1 MHHIFLKCGLS
12 SFGVTSSPPSH
23 GTPFRH
29 ILRPLE
35 NPKKQSDGGGRLN
48 PSRFLFRLAFLS
60 WPWRWYDVSLCFCK
74 IPEFSGSYVDRV
86 YPVRRYAARSLQCSR
101 PSYRSGRPP
110 TTALQ
115 TSSSRTSAS

>member
-1 MHHIFLKCGLS
+1 MLRDGMIFLFSRIAEVWCLLL
-12 SFGVTSSPPSH
+12 
-23 GTPFRH
+23 

-86 YPVRRYAARSLQCSR
+86 SITKLKLFLIQPSPALPLLRTRRHAAVQAVQDFPYA
-101 PSYRSGRPP
+101 GE
-110 TTALQ
+110 
-115 TSSSRTSAS
+115 

>member
-1 MHHIFLKCGLS
+1 MLRDGMIFLFSRIAEVWCLLL
-12 SFGVTSSPPSH
+12 
-23 GTPFRH
+23 

-86 YPVRRYAARSLQCSR
+86 YSLPRVSASCWRRPPAGR
-101 PSYRSGRPP
+101 PSG
-110 TTALQ
+110 
-115 TSSSRTSAS
+115 